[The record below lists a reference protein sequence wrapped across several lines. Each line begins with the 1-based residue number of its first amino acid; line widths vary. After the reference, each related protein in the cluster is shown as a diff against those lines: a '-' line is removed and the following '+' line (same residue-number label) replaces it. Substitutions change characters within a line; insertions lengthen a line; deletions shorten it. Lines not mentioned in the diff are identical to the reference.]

1 MKNLVIVESPAK
13 ARTISGYLGSDFE
26 VTASYGHLRDLPT
39 SKLGVETED
48 DFKPTYVIPPK
59 SRKIVSQIKKL
70 AAHAE
75 NVYLA
80 TDLDREGEAIA
91 WHITQAIGL
100 GSTKSEARNPKRIT
114 FHEITK
120 GAVLGA
126 LKSPRQID
134 MHLVDAQQARRVLDR
149 LVGYNLSPMLWRKV
163 YKGLSAGRVQSVAV
177 RLVVEREREIQG
189 FKSEEFWEIIA
200 ILEKEKIK
208 FEARLIEVG
217 GKKLD
222 KLGIKTAKEAEEII
236 KQLEGGKY
244 IVRSVDHSIERR
256 YPSAPHTTST
266 LQQEAANAL
275 GFSAKQTMRLAQN
288 LYEAGH
294 ITYMRTDSVSLSA
307 QALDKICQH
316 IASEFG
322 KEFLPESARQYKTKS
337 KHAQEAHEA
346 IRPADVFQTPEK
358 LNAKLTDR
366 REERLYE
373 LIWRRTVASQ
383 MREAELDIVEAKI
396 ESGKYLFAA
405 RGQTIRFQGFLRLYP
420 KKIAEITVPRLEEKE
435 VLSLVELKHGQHFTE
450 PPARYSE
457 ATLIKALEQLG
468 IGRPSTYAPTM
479 GTIQDRGYVVK
490 EKGRLRPEK
499 VGEVVNDLLV
509 EHFADVVDYGFTAQ
523 IETELD
529 EVAEGKRRWQAVVG
543 DFYGPFSKNLD
554 HKSQT
559 IEKQNLTE
567 ELDEKCPECGKKL
580 LIRHSKNGRFIGCSG
595 FPDCKYTRSLVSPEV
610 QAKLDRGAE
619 AIRSRRCPRCKGELK
634 VVSGKYGP
642 FIGCSNYPKCKY
654 MERISRKSKV
664 ESEKSSQVPPKSY

>member
-39 SKLGVETED
+39 SKLGVEVEA

-59 SRKIVSQIKKL
+59 SKKTVSQIKKL
-70 AAHAE
+70 AKQAE
-75 NVYLA
+75 SIYLA

-114 FHEITK
+114 FHEITR
-120 GAVLGA
+120 GAVLEA
-126 LKSPRQID
+126 IKNPRQID

-177 RLVVEREREIQG
+177 RLVVEREREIQD
-189 FKSEEFWEIIA
+189 FKSEEFWEIVA
-200 ILEKEKIK
+200 TLEKEKIK
-208 FEARLIEVG
+208 FEGRLIEVD

-222 KLGIKTAKEAEEII
+222 KLAIKTVKEAEKII
-236 KQLEGGKY
+236 KKLEGGKY
-244 IVRSVDHSIERR
+244 IVRSLNHSIERR
-256 YPSAPHTTST
+256 YPAAPFTTST
-266 LQQEAANAL
+266 LQQEAANTL

-294 ITYMRTDSVSLSA
+294 ITYMRTDSVSISS
-307 QALDKICQH
+307 QALDKIRQH
-316 IASEFG
+316 VAREFG
-322 KEFLPESARQYKTKS
+322 SEYLPEAARQYKTKS

-346 IRPADVFQTPEK
+346 IRPADASQTPEK
-358 LNAKLTDR
+358 LKGKLEDF
-366 REERLYE
+366 REQKLYD

-383 MREAELDIVEAKI
+383 MREAELDVVEAKI
-396 ESGKYLFAA
+396 ANGEFLFAA
-405 RGQTIRFQGFLRLYP
+405 RGQSVKFPGYLKLYP
-420 KKIAEITVPRLEEKE
+420 KKITEITIPRLEEKE
-435 VLSLVELKHGQHFTE
+435 VLSLVELKHEQHFTE

-457 ATLIKALEQLG
+457 ATLIRALEQLG

-479 GTIQDRGYVVK
+479 GTIQDRGYIVK

-509 EHFADVVDYGFTAQ
+509 EHFADVVDYNFTAQ

-554 HKSQT
+554 HKSQV
-559 IEKQNLTE
+559 IKKQDLSQ

-580 LIRHSKNGRFIGCSG
+580 LVRHSKNGRFIGCSG
-595 FPDCKYTRSLVSPEV
+595 FPACKYTRSLVSPEV
-610 QAKLDRGAE
+610 QAKLDQGAE
-619 AIRSRRCPRCKGELK
+619 AIRSRRCPRCESELK

-642 FIGCSNYPKCKY
+642 FIGCSGYPKCKY
-654 MERISRKSKV
+654 MEKINQISNIKN
-664 ESEKSSQVPPKSY
+664 